1 MQTTIL
7 FFIFS
12 GLFFFFQSCNDS
24 NAVENSTKK
33 PPLKKKL
40 VKEKKKKKEA
50 KENLP
55 KILIDSL
62 LINHL
67 TGQCAYEKDTCFK
80 LVPKHATTRNIHLQK
95 ETCDMFLKMKSAA
108 EKDSVFL
115 KINSG
120 ARNFNVQKYIWENKW
135 DGKKRLRDGSSAKKI
150 KNPKERSLKLLLY
163 TAMPGTSRHHWGTE
177 IDIIDSNYP
186 DEEDVL
192 ISKKFEKD
200 GIFFK
205 VKNWLNINSEKFGF
219 YITYNNDPN
228 RKGFEYEPWHYSYA
242 PISKKMLSLFL
253 KSDLKKV
260 IKKEEIK
267 GSEYF
272 TDNFIEKY
280 KKEYILDINKDL
292 K

>member
-1 MQTTIL
+1 MKTTIF

-177 IDIIDSNYP
+177 IDLYHVNGNKYYEKGKGLKEYEWLLKNAHKYGFHQVYSNKEKDNRTGYQ
-186 DEEDVL
+186 EEKWHWSYMPISNLYHKKYKQL
-192 ISKKFEKD
+192 ISYKD
-200 GIFFK
+200 ISGFK
-205 VKNWLNINSEKFGF
+205 GASTAK
-219 YITYNNDPN
+219 
-228 RKGFEYEPWHYSYA
+228 
-242 PISKKMLSLFL
+242 
-253 KSDLKKV
+253 
-260 IKKEEIK
+260 EIK
-267 GSEYF
+267 A
-272 TDNFIEKY
+272 IENY
-280 KKEYILDINKDL
+280 VNGINADYP
-292 K
+292 

>member
-1 MQTTIL
+1 MKTTIL

-24 NAVENSTKK
+24 NTVENSTKK
-33 PPLKKKL
+33 PPLKKNL
-40 VKEKKKKKEA
+40 VKGKKKKKEA

-177 IDIIDSNYP
+177 IDLYHVNGNKYYEKGKGLKEYEWLLKNAHKYGFHQVYSNKEKDNRTGYQ
-186 DEEDVL
+186 EEKWHWSYMPISNLYHKKYKQL
-192 ISKKFEKD
+192 ISYKD
-200 GIFFK
+200 ISGFK
-205 VKNWLNINSEKFGF
+205 GASTAK
-219 YITYNNDPN
+219 
-228 RKGFEYEPWHYSYA
+228 
-242 PISKKMLSLFL
+242 
-253 KSDLKKV
+253 
-260 IKKEEIK
+260 EIK
-267 GSEYF
+267 A
-272 TDNFIEKY
+272 IENY
-280 KKEYILDINKDL
+280 VNGINADYP
-292 K
+292 